1 MCLEC
6 VLKNLSV
13 NDGPDIFAMLQ
24 EIPVYENG
32 FENSNNGRSFDEFKE
47 WLVRCH
53 NSAVTDC
60 PDDRNGSVISDLS
73 ENRCTLANGD
83 MPKDRNTLASG
94 NLTEDRNGIALSDLL
109 EKQVLSRN
117 VYWLVADGLPV
128 GYGVINRAPPAQL
141 KEIGGNIGY
150 IIRPSQRNRGY
161 GTRFLGMLVKEA
173 RNLNIDRPLLVIQ
186 NNNTASLS
194 IALHNGGTLE
204 YADPDKSFIR
214 ID

>member
-1 MCLEC
+1 
-6 VLKNLSV
+6 
-13 NDGPDIFAMLQ
+13 MLQ

-47 WLVRCH
+47 WLVRCC
-53 NSAVTDC
+53 NSAVTVC
-60 PDDRNGSVISDLS
+60 PNDRNTPDNCDLP
-73 ENRCTLANGD
+73 ENRKVPANNHLQ
-83 MPKDRNTLASG
+83 KNRLTLASG
-94 NLTEDRNGIALSDLL
+94 NLCEDRNGITVSDLS
-109 EKQVLSRN
+109 KDQVLSRN

-150 IIRPSQRNRGY
+150 IIRPSQRSKGY

-173 RNLNIDRPLLVIQ
+173 RKMKIDRPLLVIQ

-204 YADPDKSFIR
+204 YADPEKSFIR
-214 ID
+214 IDLEG